1 MLAAMIAAVRRSR
14 VLAAHFGTL
23 MDQGETAVRFALI
36 ELGLLTVMT
45 GVLVARLVGRRKRD
59 KDAVAERA

>member
-1 MLAAMIAAVRRSR
+1 M
-14 VLAAHFGTL
+14 
-23 MDQGETAVRFALI
+23 I

-45 GVLVARLVGRRKRD
+45 GVLVACLAGLGKRD